1 MAYPLY
7 QNYVGYNPLYFQQP
21 QQNVQQAQIQN
32 GGLVLVKDMSEAMN
46 YPVAPGHS
54 VTFKNETQPYIY
66 TKTLGISQLDQPIFE
81 IFKLVKEER
90 EESPLNE
97 LNMSEVQFL
106 TLDEGNALKDELE
119 VLKSEIQFL
128 KELIAE
134 EDKEDES
141 K

>member
-90 EESPLNE
+90 EESTLNE

-106 TLDEGNALKDELE
+106 TLDEGNALKGELE
-119 VLKSEIQFL
+119 ALKSEIQFL

-134 EDKEDES
+134 DDKEDES

>member
-106 TLDEGNALKDELE
+106 TLDEGNALKGELE
-119 VLKSEIQFL
+119 ALKSEIQFL

-134 EDKEDES
+134 DDKEDES

>member
-119 VLKSEIQFL
+119 ALKSEIQFL

-134 EDKEDES
+134 DDKEDES

>member
-106 TLDEGNALKDELE
+106 TLDEGNALKGELE

-134 EDKEDES
+134 DDKEDES